1 MFNSLIYLHLQA
13 NLAANKI
20 HALMTDMLRRDS
32 NGNCLISEN
41 EIDNILSNIKTLA
54 GRRRAWRVDRDSI
67 RKDFLNSLTK
77 NKATMLILNDEPD
90 DIVET
95 RYSEERADDEP
106 TYNEEEEVQE
116 HVQEK
121 MEKEMQSI
129 KEYSVASSSQ
139 QSTQMNPD
147 PEESWTV
154 SNNSNPSFKPITNN
168 GLLLA
173 KKNRN
178 DHIRGIQ
185 ATVSNGTVDSPID
198 IDSILFNGQNIDHIH
213 SE

>member
-1 MFNSLIYLHLQA
+1 VFNSLIYLHLQA

>member
-1 MFNSLIYLHLQA
+1 
-13 NLAANKI
+13 
-20 HALMTDMLRRDS
+20 MTEMLRRDN
-32 NGNCLISEN
+32 NGNCVISEN
-41 EIDNILSNIKTLA
+41 EINNVLSNIKTLA
-54 GRRRAWRVDRDSI
+54 GRRRAWRVDREAI
-67 RKDFLNSLTK
+67 RNDFLNSLTK

-106 TYNEEEEVQE
+106 RYNEEEEVQE

>member
-1 MFNSLIYLHLQA
+1 VFNLLIYLHLQA